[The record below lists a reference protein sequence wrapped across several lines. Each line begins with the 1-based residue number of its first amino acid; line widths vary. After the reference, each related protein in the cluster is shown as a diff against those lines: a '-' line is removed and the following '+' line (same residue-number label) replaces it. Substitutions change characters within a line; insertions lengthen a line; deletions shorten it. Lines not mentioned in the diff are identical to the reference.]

1 VKLTIPMAY
10 STAMLA
16 WGLLEFPAGYKKAN
30 QTLHAMDTLR
40 WSTDYLLKTF
50 VRDKKH
56 VGGTTVHYNI
66 VYQVGPMCTT
76 TSCIR
81 WAPCALQ
88 LVYQVGPMCTTTSCI
103 RWAPCALQQTVCLS
117 RT

>member
-16 WGLLEFPAGYKKAN
+16 WGLLEFPDGYKKAN

-66 VYQVGPMCTT
+66 VYQVGPMCIPPDRLFVNDAKHVWEQTCT
-76 TSCIR
+76 LDT
-81 WAPCALQ
+81 L
-88 LVYQVGPMCTTTSCI
+88 YQVRVHSPVLI
-103 RWAPCALQQTVCLS
+103 RVMPT
-117 RT
+117 